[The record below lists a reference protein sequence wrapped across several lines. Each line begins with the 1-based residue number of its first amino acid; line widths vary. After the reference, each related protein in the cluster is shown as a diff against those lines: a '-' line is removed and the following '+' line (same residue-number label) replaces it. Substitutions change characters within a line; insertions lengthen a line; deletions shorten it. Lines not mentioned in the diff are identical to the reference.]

1 MCSGKSTSWGAEA
14 PQTGTRCVE
23 QLGQEEGVEEGHTA
37 KRSKYGPA
45 PGTSYAKLD
54 SQPDLWEEDLPEADP
69 KLEAQLCKLSR
80 KVRAQ
85 GGRVV
90 HSTQLWR
97 TACQRVV
104 QLHQSCS
111 VQRWDTHT
119 SKEKHTSALTLSNSL
134 IVLGNHNW
142 LTLRKAQWREL
153 KHIKALNRMYG

>member
-54 SQPDLWEEDLPEADP
+54 SQPDLWEEDLPEADL
-69 KLEAQLCKLSR
+69 KLEAQLGKLSR

-90 HSTQLWR
+90 HSNQL
-97 TACQRVV
+97 
-104 QLHQSCS
+104 SCGALLAN
-111 VQRWDTHT
+111 RWCSCT
-119 SKEKHTSALTLSNSL
+119 
-134 IVLGNHNW
+134 
-142 LTLRKAQWREL
+142 
-153 KHIKALNRMYG
+153 